1 MMAEHAQSG
10 MSFAGRVSQVVTVS
24 VGLDDWEWGV
34 TLWARNRNTSRTSFI
49 ACVFDEAALS
59 TVNSFGA
66 FYVGYLMSAAEITKH
81 CRLAD

>member
-34 TLWARNRNTSRTSFI
+34 TLWARNPQYLKDIVYRMR
-49 ACVFDEAALS
+49 FDEASAKYGE
-59 TVNSFGA
+59 FGD
-66 FYVGYLMSAAEITKH
+66 FYVGYLMSPAEIAKH
-81 CRLAD
+81 CGLSEG